1 MYKVL
6 LFFCLGFMVTLFA
19 RAVNPPEKLI
29 LIKVDAAG
37 LVSDGL
43 DTISVDDLSEY
54 VRERLFKNYTGTGK
68 MYDRISLVKTSSA
81 VEDLVIES
89 LVKEIVSGQKK
100 ALADLCLH
108 KYKKLFDALGEKQQ
122 KKIRKQFPVLF
133 QEIKA
138 A

>member
-1 MYKVL
+1 MHKLL
-6 LFFCLGFMVTLFA
+6 LFFSLSIMMTLHA
-19 RAVNPPEKLI
+19 RSINPPEKVI

-54 VRERLFKNYTGTGK
+54 IRERLFKNYTGTGK

-81 VEDLVIES
+81 VEGLVIES

-122 KKIRKQFPVLF
+122 KKIRKQYPVLF